1 MCKED
6 KLLGLREEILTKISE
21 QTPIEQFQ
29 NTTLRPILK
38 YQHSII
44 IVFFNS
50 NVHVQYIVSA
60 NSSLLKKQ
68 NQLKLF
74 TSKQLAFRAQLLG
87 MVTGL
92 FTDAEF
98 EFYLSE
104 KVNLDKR
111 IAIMILDRFY
121 STLVEIS
128 SKFVT

>member
-1 MCKED
+1 MRKED
-6 KLLGLREEILTKISE
+6 KLLGLREEILTKKSE

-29 NTTLRPILK
+29 NTTIRPILK
-38 YQHSII
+38 YQHTIL

-60 NSSLLKKQ
+60 NYSLLKKQ

-74 TSKQLAFRAQLLG
+74 ASKQLAFRAQLLG

-92 FTDAEF
+92 FTELEF

-111 IAIMILDRFY
+111 ITNMILDRFY
-121 STLVEIS
+121 STLV
-128 SKFVT
+128 

>member
-1 MCKED
+1 MRKED
-6 KLLGLREEILTKISE
+6 KLLGLREEILTKKSE

-29 NTTLRPILK
+29 NTTIRPILK
-38 YQHSII
+38 YQHSIL
-44 IVFFNS
+44 IVFFSS

-60 NSSLLKKQ
+60 YFSTLKKQ

-87 MVTGL
+87 IVTGL

-111 IAIMILDRFY
+111 IANMILERFY
-121 STLVEIS
+121 STLV
-128 SKFVT
+128 

>member
-1 MCKED
+1 MRKED
-6 KLLGLREEILTKISE
+6 KLLGLREEILTEKSE

-29 NTTLRPILK
+29 NTAIRPILK
-38 YQHSII
+38 YQHTII
-44 IVFFNS
+44 IMFFNS
-50 NVHVQYIVSA
+50 NIHVQYIVSA

-87 MVTGL
+87 IVTGL

-111 IAIMILDRFY
+111 IANMILDRFY
-121 STLVEIS
+121 STLV
-128 SKFVT
+128 

>member
-1 MCKED
+1 MRKED
-6 KLLGLREEILTKISE
+6 KLLGLREEILTEKSE

-29 NTTLRPILK
+29 NTAIRPILK
-38 YQHSII
+38 YQHTIL
-44 IVFFNS
+44 IVFFSS

-60 NSSLLKKQ
+60 NYSLLKKQ

-74 TSKQLAFRAQLLG
+74 ASKQLAFRAQLLG
-87 MVTGL
+87 IVTGL

-111 IAIMILDRFY
+111 ITNMILDRFY
-121 STLVEIS
+121 STLV
-128 SKFVT
+128 

>member
-1 MCKED
+1 MRKED
-6 KLLGLREEILTKISE
+6 KLLGLREEILTEKSE

-29 NTTLRPILK
+29 NTAIRPILK
-38 YQHSII
+38 YQHTII

-50 NVHVQYIVSA
+50 NIHVQYIVSA

-74 TSKQLAFRAQLLG
+74 VSKQLAFRAQLLG
-87 MVTGL
+87 IVTGL

-111 IAIMILDRFY
+111 IANMVLERFY
-121 STLVEIS
+121 STLV
-128 SKFVT
+128 

>member
-1 MCKED
+1 MRKED
-6 KLLGLREEILTKISE
+6 KLLGLREEILTKKSE

-29 NTTLRPILK
+29 NTTIRPILK
-38 YQHSII
+38 YQHTIL
-44 IVFFNS
+44 IVFFNA
-50 NVHVQYIVSA
+50 NVHVQYILSA
-60 NSSLLKKQ
+60 NFSLLKKQ

-87 MVTGL
+87 IVTGL

-111 IAIMILDRFY
+111 IANMILDRFY
-121 STLVEIS
+121 STLV
-128 SKFVT
+128 

>member
-1 MCKED
+1 MRKED
-6 KLLGLREEILTKISE
+6 KLLGLREEIHTEKSE

-29 NTTLRPILK
+29 NTAIRPILK
-38 YQHSII
+38 YQHTII

-50 NVHVQYIVSA
+50 NIHVQYIVSA

-111 IAIMILDRFY
+111 ISNMIIDRFF
-121 STLVEIS
+121 STLV
-128 SKFVT
+128 

>member
-1 MCKED
+1 MRIED
-6 KLLGLREEILTKISE
+6 KLLGLREEILTKKSE

-29 NTTLRPILK
+29 NTTIRPILK
-38 YQHSII
+38 YQHTIL
-44 IVFFNS
+44 IVFFNA
-50 NVHVQYIVSA
+50 NVHVQYIVST
-60 NSSLLKKQ
+60 NFSLQKKQ

-111 IAIMILDRFY
+111 ISNMIIERFF
-121 STLVEIS
+121 STLV
-128 SKFVT
+128 

>member
-1 MCKED
+1 MRKED
-6 KLLGLREEILTKISE
+6 KLLGLREEILTEKSE

-29 NTTLRPILK
+29 NTTIRPILK
-38 YQHSII
+38 YQHSIL

-60 NSSLLKKQ
+60 NYSLLKKH

-74 TSKQLAFRAQLLG
+74 LSKQLAFRAQLLG
-87 MVTGL
+87 IVTGL

-98 EFYLSE
+98 DFYLSE

-111 IAIMILDRFY
+111 IANMILDRFI
-121 STLVEIS
+121 STLV
-128 SKFVT
+128 

>member
-1 MCKED
+1 M
-6 KLLGLREEILTKISE
+6 REEEKLIALRPDISSKKGD
-21 QTPIEQFQ
+21 QTLIEQFQ
-29 NTTLRPILK
+29 NTTIRPILK
-38 YQHSII
+38 HQHSIL
-44 IVFFNS
+44 VLCFTS

-60 NSSLLKKQ
+60 NFSLLKKQ

-74 TSKQLAFRAQLLG
+74 VSKQLAFRAQLLG

-111 IAIMILDRFY
+111 ISSMILERFL
-121 STLVEIS
+121 STLI
-128 SKFVT
+128 

>member
-1 MCKED
+1 MRKED
-6 KLLGLREEILTKISE
+6 KLLGLREEIRTEKSE

-29 NTTLRPILK
+29 NTTIRPILK
-38 YQHSII
+38 YQHLIL

-74 TSKQLAFRAQLLG
+74 VSKQLAFRAQLLG
-87 MVTGL
+87 IVTGL
-92 FTDAEF
+92 FTELEF

-104 KVNLDKR
+104 KVNSDKR
-111 IAIMILDRFY
+111 ITNMILERFY
-121 STLVEIS
+121 STLV
-128 SKFVT
+128 

>member
-1 MCKED
+1 M
-6 KLLGLREEILTKISE
+6 REEEKLIALRPDISSKKGD
-21 QTPIEQFQ
+21 QTLIEQFQ
-29 NTTLRPILK
+29 NTTIRPILK
-38 YQHSII
+38 HQHSIL
-44 IVFFNS
+44 VLCFTS

-74 TSKQLAFRAQLLG
+74 ISKQLAFRAQLLG

-111 IAIMILDRFY
+111 ISSMILERFL
-121 STLVEIS
+121 STLI
-128 SKFVT
+128 

>member
-1 MCKED
+1 MRKED
-6 KLLGLREEILTKISE
+6 KLLGLREEILTKKSE

-29 NTTLRPILK
+29 NTTIRPILK
-38 YQHSII
+38 YQHSIL

-50 NVHVQYIVSA
+50 NVHVKYIVSA
-60 NSSLLKKQ
+60 NFSLLKKQ

-92 FTDAEF
+92 FTELEF

-104 KVNLDKR
+104 KVNIDKR
-111 IAIMILDRFY
+111 IANMILERFF
-121 STLVEIS
+121 STLI
-128 SKFVT
+128 

>member
-1 MCKED
+1 MRKED
-6 KLLGLREEILTKISE
+6 KLLGLREEILTKKSE

-29 NTTLRPILK
+29 NTTIRPILK
-38 YQHSII
+38 YQHTILI
-44 IVFFNS
+44 MFFNA

-60 NSSLLKKQ
+60 NFSLLKKQ

-87 MVTGL
+87 IVTGL
-92 FTDAEF
+92 FTEAEF

-111 IAIMILDRFY
+111 IANMILERFY
-121 STLVEIS
+121 STLV
-128 SKFVT
+128 

>member
-1 MCKED
+1 MRKVD
-6 KLLGLREEILTKISE
+6 KLLGLREEILTKKSE

-29 NTTLRPILK
+29 NTTIRPILK
-38 YQHSII
+38 YQHTIL
-44 IVFFNS
+44 IVFFNA

-60 NSSLLKKQ
+60 NYSLLKKQ

-87 MVTGL
+87 IVTGL
-92 FTDAEF
+92 FTELEF

-111 IAIMILDRFY
+111 ITNMILDRFY
-121 STLVEIS
+121 STLV
-128 SKFVT
+128 

>member
-29 NTTLRPILK
+29 NTTIRPILK

-74 TSKQLAFRAQLLG
+74 ASKQLAFRAQLLG
-87 MVTGL
+87 IVTGL

-111 IAIMILDRFY
+111 ISSMILERFF
-121 STLVEIS
+121 STLV
-128 SKFVT
+128 